1 MAIQYTTFRNTSIT
15 LVLFKAGFQ
24 FPLDY
29 EQKLALLS
37 PGLCQLALT
46 RCRFPPVVDEAHGG
60 LTWKCIYSSMNISN
74 REQKQRANREQI
86 DSLQTIDYWN
96 VEQ

>member
-1 MAIQYTTFRNTSIT
+1 M
-15 LVLFKAGFQ
+15 
-24 FPLDY
+24 DY

-96 VEQ
+96 MEH